1 MEKKE
6 RRYSV
11 KIPIYNIET
20 ELYVGE
26 ESIPSNMDIKI
37 EGVDGCVQVVKR
49 GEYQKIVIWLRKMDW
64 TTHHIGLLTHE
75 LYHAVNKVFAIIKVE
90 DGVDEE
96 FCAYLLQYLM
106 VEYSKKIN
114 SKKRVIS
121 KLKDNK

>member
-1 MEKKE
+1 MKKN
-6 RRYSV
+6 RRYFV

-20 ELYVGE
+20 ELYIGE
-26 ESIPSNMDIKI
+26 ESIPSNMNIKI
-37 EGVDGCVQVVKR
+37 KDVDGCVQVAKR
-49 GEYQKIVIWLRKMDW
+49 GEYQKIVIWLRAMDW
-64 TTHHIGLLTHE
+64 TTNHIGLLTHE

-114 SKKRVIS
+114 NKKRVKS
-121 KLKDNK
+121 KLSNN

>member
-1 MEKKE
+1 MKKG
-6 RRYSV
+6 RRYFV

-20 ELYVGE
+20 ELYIGE

-37 EGVDGCVQVVKR
+37 EDVDGCVQVVKR
-49 GEYQKIVIWLRKMDW
+49 GEYQKIVIWLRRMDW
-64 TTHHIGLLTHE
+64 TTEHIGLLTHE

-96 FCAYLLQYLM
+96 FWAYLLQYLV

-114 SKKRVIS
+114 SKKIA
-121 KLKDNK
+121 KHKLLKDN